1 MPRTI
6 SLRSFDRLTFYWVMC
21 LALVTGGMVAG
32 CAPSNQYKPPP
43 PPEVDVAFP
52 LVRDVSI
59 YTEETGTTEAVQQV
73 EIQARVQGILEE
85 VRFQPNDDIKAGDV
99 LFVIEQA
106 KYKADY
112 DLAEAEL
119 KLREVAENKAKI
131 EYDRQQELFAKKAT
145 PETNLVAAKAEF
157 DGSQAEIE
165 AAKARRDEAK
175 LNLEYTEVRS
185 PISGI
190 VGKAMVKQGNLVTS
204 NPPSHLTTVIS
215 YDEIYANFSISERA
229 FLKFVDLASSEGRGA
244 DKPDT
249 VPLYMARATDEGY
262 PFYGTFNYADLAVD
276 QSTGT
281 YAVRGKFANPDR
293 KILPGL
299 FVRIRI
305 KTGQI
310 KDALLIPERATG
322 FDQAGTYVLV
332 VNQENKVERRDI
344 EPGNKFGSMI
354 VVLDGLQRDDQVI
367 IDGVQMSRP
376 NALVKPSEPIEL
388 TIDDSLLNP
397 PVPEPPKSE
406 SDTSAEEQPSPM
418 QPEPAS

>member
-1 MPRTI
+1 MSRTI
-6 SLRSFDRLTFYWVMC
+6 SLRSMDRPSFCLVMC
-21 LALVTGGMVAG
+21 LALLASWTAAG
-32 CAPSNQYKPPP
+32 CAPSNEFKAPP
-43 PPEVDVAFP
+43 PPEVDVALP

-59 YTEETGTTEAVQQV
+59 YAEETGTTEAVQQV
-73 EIQARVQGILEE
+73 EIMARVQGILEE
-85 VRFQPNDDIKAGDV
+85 VRFEPNDDVKAGDI
-99 LFVIEQA
+99 LFIIEKA
-106 KYKADY
+106 KYQAEY
-112 DLAEAEL
+112 DLAEADL

-131 EYDRQQELFAKKAT
+131 EYDRQKTLFEKKAT
-145 PETNLVAAKAEF
+145 PETNLVAAKAEY

-185 PISGI
+185 PISGT
-190 VGKAMVKQGNLVTS
+190 VGKTMVKQGNLVTS
-204 NPPSHLTTVIS
+204 SPASHLTTVVS
-215 YDEIYANFSISERA
+215 YDEIYANFSVSERA
-229 FLKFVDLASSEGRGA
+229 FLKFIDLQSSEEREKSK
-244 DKPDT
+244 DEV
-249 VPLYMARATDEGY
+249 VPLYLARATDDGF

-299 FVRIRI
+299 FVRIRV
-305 KTGQI
+305 KTGDL

-322 FDQAGTYVLV
+322 FDQAGTYVLI
-332 VNQENKVERRDI
+332 VNDENKVERRDI

-354 VVLDGLQRDDQVI
+354 VVLNGLKAEDRVI

-376 NALVKPSEPIEL
+376 NAIVNPGKPIEL

-397 PVPEPPKSE
+397 QVPEPPKSD
-406 SDTSAEEQPSPM
+406 SKDSQPEQPTPT
-418 QPEPAS
+418 QPESTS

>member
-6 SLRSFDRLTFYWVMC
+6 SLRSKDRPSFRLVMC
-21 LALVTGGMVAG
+21 FALVAGWTAIG
-32 CAPSNQYKPPP
+32 CAPSNEYKPPP

-73 EIQARVQGILEE
+73 EIMARVQGILEE
-85 VRFQPNDDIKAGDV
+85 IRFQPNDEVKAGDV
-99 LFVIEQA
+99 LFVIEKA
-106 KYKADY
+106 KYKAEY
-112 DLAEAEL
+112 DLSEAEV

-131 EYDRQQELFAKKAT
+131 EYDRQKELFAKKAT
-145 PETNLVAAKAEF
+145 PETNLVAAQAEF
-157 DGSQAEIE
+157 EGSQAEIE

-175 LNLEYTEVRS
+175 LNLEYTEVRT
-185 PISGI
+185 PISGT
-190 VGKAMVKQGNLVTS
+190 VGKALVKQGNLVTS
-204 NPPSHLTTVIS
+204 NPASHLTTVVS
-215 YDEIYANFSISERA
+215 YNEIYANFSISERA
-229 FLKFVDLASSEGRGA
+229 FLKFVDLASSEGRK
-244 DKPDT
+244 KPDT
-249 VPLYMARATDEGY
+249 IPVYLARATDEGF

-299 FVRIRI
+299 FVRVRI
-305 KTGQI
+305 KTGHLNN
-310 KDALLIPERATG
+310 ALLIPERATG

-332 VNQENKVERRDI
+332 VNEENKVERRDI

-354 VVLDGLQRDDQVI
+354 VVLDGLKPEDRVI
-367 IDGVQMSRP
+367 VDGVQMSRP
-376 NALVKPSEPIEL
+376 GALVNPSEPIKL

-406 SDTSAEEQPSPM
+406 SDVSPKDQPSPV